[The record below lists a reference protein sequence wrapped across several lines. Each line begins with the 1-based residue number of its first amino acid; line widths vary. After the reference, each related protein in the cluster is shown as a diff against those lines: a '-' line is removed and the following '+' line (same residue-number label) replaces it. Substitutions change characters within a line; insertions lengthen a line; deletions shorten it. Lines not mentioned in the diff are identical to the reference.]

1 MRYSIDQYAK
11 ALAAAILEAKP
22 GNEAVIQKNFQ
33 ELLRRNSEET
43 RAKKILDL
51 AGRLLRAKK
60 GNREVIFE
68 SARTLTPAHK
78 KELGKFLKAEDQMA
92 LRVNPSLI
100 AGVRVTIDGEYEFD
114 GSLRGKLDK
123 IFAE

>member
-11 ALAAAILEAKP
+11 ALAAAILEKKP
-22 GNEAVIQKNFQ
+22 GNEAVIQKNFH
-33 ELLRRNSEET
+33 ELLRRNGEEA

-51 AGRLLRAKK
+51 TGRLLRAKK
-60 GNREVIFE
+60 GNREVVFE
-68 SARTLTPAHK
+68 SARKLTAAHE
-78 KELGKFLKAEDQMA
+78 KELGKFLKADDQVS
-92 LRVNPSLI
+92 LRVNPGLI
-100 AGVRVTIDGEYEFD
+100 AGVRVTIDGEHEFD